1 MKMVKDLN
9 KNNDEKLMKNK
20 ILISQKLTQEN
31 LEKKLMVSKK
41 NRE

>member
-20 ILISQKLTQEN
+20 ILISNFYFRRYPCEPK
-31 LEKKLMVSKK
+31 EKNK
-41 NRE
+41 